1 MLKQICGAAAIT
13 LILAGC
19 HSNSMN
25 PQAARVRISSNPPAK
40 NCIFKGA
47 VTSQSTTFLS
57 SDRNL
62 EQDAMNDMRIQAA
75 KMDANYVQIPSTAS
89 GGYNEKQTKMTVNGN
104 AFHCPYLD

>member
-1 MLKQICGAAAIT
+1 MLKKTCSVAAIA

-19 HSNSMN
+19 HSNTMN

-40 NCIFKGA
+40 NCTFKGA

-57 SDRNL
+57 SDKNL

-75 KMDANYVQIPSTAS
+75 KMGANYVQIPATAS
-89 GGYNEKQTKMTVNGN
+89 GGYNEKQTAMTVNGN
-104 AFHCPYLD
+104 AYHCPYLD